1 MYSVQSIVQQKGVR
15 KPASPDL
22 NRGQLF
28 YAAAAAQ
35 KCEKCPKW
43 EDSSQR
49 FLTINFKAG
58 YNSKLLDFS
67 QVPQVGEYA
76 SDLMIYWLS
85 TDFVMISA
93 DIYWKIFRANRTPP
107 PIARFFFK
115 NSNT

>member
-1 MYSVQSIVQQKGVR
+1 MQSIVQRIVQQKGVR

-35 KCEKCPKW
+35 PQKCEKCPKW

-58 YNSKLLDFS
+58 SNSKLLDFS
-67 QVPQVGEYA
+67 QVPQVG
-76 SDLMIYWLS
+76 DTLVI
-85 TDFVMISA
+85 
-93 DIYWKIFRANRTPP
+93 
-107 PIARFFFK
+107 
-115 NSNT
+115 